1 MWKTFWFKVYFQ
13 LFLYF
18 VITDNNLNRSIWKK
32 NSGLITLSFVRRTD
46 MFHITQK
53 DNKMLQKLQRD
64 KKFHTENS
72 SSCFVVRNGLL
83 AFLFLLVAGLDHWSH
98 PKPHKNRERAKKLA
112 LL

>member
-1 MWKTFWFKVYFQ
+1 
-13 LFLYF
+13 
-18 VITDNNLNRSIWKK
+18 
-32 NSGLITLSFVRRTD
+32 